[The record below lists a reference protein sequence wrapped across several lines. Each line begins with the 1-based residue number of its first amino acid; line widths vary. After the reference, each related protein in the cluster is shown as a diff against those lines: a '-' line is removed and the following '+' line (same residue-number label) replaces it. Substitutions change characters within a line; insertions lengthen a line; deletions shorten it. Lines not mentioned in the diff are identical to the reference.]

1 MLPAM
6 NPMSAVAPAL
16 PSLSGSALSG
26 PSQTAEGG
34 LTALSSAAA
43 RATAPTPFSD
53 LLTDAVG
60 QVSKLED
67 QAHEAVAGL
76 MTGSGVDVHQAM
88 IATEKA
94 GMAFEL
100 ALAVRNKAVQ
110 AYQQVIGMQ
119 F

>member
-1 MLPAM
+1 MQFSLSPISAGPAAASNLAGKSTFEMLSPLG
-6 NPMSAVAPAL
+6 SASAPA
-16 PSLSGSALSG
+16 
-26 PSQTAEGG
+26 
-34 LTALSSAAA
+34 
-43 RATAPTPFSD
+43 PFSD

-60 QVSKLED
+60 QVNQLED
-67 QAHEAVAGL
+67 QARVAVDGL
-76 MTGSGVDVHQAM
+76 MTGAGVDVHQAM

-94 GMAFEL
+94 SMSFEL

>member
-1 MLPAM
+1 MSFAI
-6 NPMSAVAPAL
+6 NPTDSRLGRGAESGRGRCGGIVPSAAGAPSAPA
-16 PSLSGSALSG
+16 
-26 PSQTAEGG
+26 
-34 LTALSSAAA
+34 
-43 RATAPTPFSD
+43 PFSD

-60 QVSKLED
+60 QVNQLED
-67 QAHEAVAGL
+67 QARTAVDGL

-88 IATEKA
+88 IATQKA
-94 GMAFEL
+94 SMAFEL